1 MKVCIP
7 VSKNE
12 GVKSKVYDHFGSAP
26 LFIIVDSET
35 LSAETVSNQDHVHRH
50 GRCNPVAAIG
60 GRDLD
65 AVIVGGIGGRALERL
80 NRDGITVYRSSR
92 VTVGDAIAQLNE
104 GRLPEMVPADQCA
117 GHHSGSVN
125 CAH

>member
-7 VSKNE
+7 VNKNE
-12 GVKSKVYDHFGSAP
+12 GVNSRVYDHFGSAP

-35 LSAETVSNQDHVHRH
+35 LSVVTVSNQDHAHRH
-50 GRCNPVAAIG
+50 GRCNPVATIG

-80 NRDGITVYRSSR
+80 NLDGIAVYRSAGLR
-92 VTVGDAIAQLNE
+92 VGEAIAQLNA

-117 GHHSGSVN
+117 GHQPGSGN